1 MVKVYGIIAVMLLV
15 TSGFTAAM
23 VNNAFG
29 DSKEL
34 VLSMIGL
41 YYFSMFMVIATMC
54 AIICKY

>member
-1 MVKVYGIIAVMLLV
+1 MV